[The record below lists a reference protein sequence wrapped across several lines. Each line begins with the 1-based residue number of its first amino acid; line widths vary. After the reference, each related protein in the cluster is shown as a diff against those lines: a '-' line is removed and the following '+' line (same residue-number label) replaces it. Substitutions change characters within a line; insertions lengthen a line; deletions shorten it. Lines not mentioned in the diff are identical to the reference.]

1 MIVPS
6 CNASTVT
13 IKRRQAARAGVE
25 GWGGILVFARALLLA
40 REALKVR
47 IQQARSF
54 KQLQAACKQ
63 TAGLS
68 PEMEGIVVQQHSL
81 SIPFVTT
88 MSARP
93 CITKKKKRSMQA
105 PVRRVRRT
113 THCYTKLPRYTV
125 AVC

>member
-68 PEMEGIVVQQHSL
+68 PEMEVIVVQQHSL

-88 MSARP
+88 M
-93 CITKKKKRSMQA
+93 
-105 PVRRVRRT
+105 
-113 THCYTKLPRYTV
+113 
-125 AVC
+125 